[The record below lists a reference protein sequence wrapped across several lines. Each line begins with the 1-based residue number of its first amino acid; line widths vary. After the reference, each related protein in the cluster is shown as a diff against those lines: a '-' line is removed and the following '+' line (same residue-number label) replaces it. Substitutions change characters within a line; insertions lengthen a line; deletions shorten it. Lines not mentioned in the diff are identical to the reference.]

1 MTRFFGVFVALLIT
15 ISSSVAQELN
25 CTVNVISPQIQNTEK
40 RIFETLQKD
49 IREFMNSRAWTND
62 VFALEERIEC
72 SILITV
78 TERISSD
85 RFKGTL
91 QVQSSRPAYMTAYNS
106 VMMNVNDQDFVFQY
120 SENQALIFQE
130 NTHSNN
136 LTSVLAFYAYMIV
149 GMDYESFSP
158 KGGEPHFQKALQVVT
173 NAQNEAERGW
183 KAFEGSRNRY
193 WLIENMLNARYDEF
207 REVIY
212 SYHREGLDVMQSDIQ
227 TGRKAIEDCIP
238 KLKKLRLDQ
247 PNSYLLTTFFTAKTD
262 ELVNIFKEAFPDV
275 KTKVAN
281 DLMQADPANA
291 NKYQAIV
298 KS

>member
-1 MTRFFGVFVALLIT
+1 MSRLFALLLVTFFGISGAL
-15 ISSSVAQELN
+15 SQELN
-25 CTVNVISPQIQNTEK
+25 CTVNVISPQVQNTEK

-49 IREFMNSRAWTND
+49 IREFLNSRAWTSD
-62 VFALEERIEC
+62 VFTLEERIEC

-78 TERISSD
+78 SERISSD
-85 RFKGTL
+85 RYKATI

-106 VMMNVNDQDFVFQY
+106 VMMNVNDQDFTFQY
-120 SENQALIFQE
+120 AENQPLIFQE
-130 NTHSNN
+130 NTHTDN

-149 GMDYESFSP
+149 GMDYDSFSL
-158 KGGEPHFQKALQVVT
+158 KGGEPHFQKALQVVN
-173 NAQNEAERGW
+173 NAQQEAERGW

-193 WLIENMLNARYDEF
+193 WLIENMLNPRYDEF
-207 REVIY
+207 RSVVY

-227 TGRKAIEDCIP
+227 TGRKAIEECIP

-275 KTKVAN
+275 KTRVTN